1 VTTATRYRRDERR
14 PVDAASR
21 RCHEI
26 FNVNAA
32 LRAAGVPMKDMARM
46 QLDAVHALALHH
58 PAWSELRR
66 PAPDLPQPTP
76 AEQVYADDAPVQEQ
90 VPPHDGGEV
99 APAAT
104 AGAQAPVEEAV
115 VQPAPEPAVEQT
127 AEPEPAPAA
136 QISRADHLAELA
148 EKRRETRVRRRMARI
163 AAEEGDL

>member
-1 VTTATRYRRDERR
+1 MTTATRYRRDERR

-32 LRAAGVPMKDMARM
+32 LRTAGVPMKDMARM
-46 QLDAVHALALHH
+46 QLDAIHALALHH

-76 AEQVYADDAPVQEQ
+76 TELVYADDVPVQEQ
-90 VPPHDGGEV
+90 MPPHDSGET
-99 APAAT
+99 APTAT
-104 AGAQAPVEEAV
+104 AGA
-115 VQPAPEPAVEQT
+115 PAPAEEPVGQPEPTVEPT

-136 QISRADHLAELA
+136 QTSRADHLAELA
-148 EKRRETRVRRRMARI
+148 EKRREARLRRRMARI